1 MALCISSWICEAFL
15 LILVSLLIVGVELIH
30 LYIVLSEKNCQLAE
44 CS

>member
-1 MALCISSWICEAFL
+1 M
-15 LILVSLLIVGVELIH
+15 ILVSLLVIVGVELIH